1 MNRVRRTAAAAAAVL
16 VAITLFLS
24 GCTAPRLDPVSGAD
38 AGVLETFKGRGMVDH
53 LEALQRVADA
63 SGGNRASGTSGYEE
77 SARLCSPVSDSLRV
91 NHRVRLPLSL
101 PATAQSCCPTAPG
114 SSQPNAQRGNDG

>member
-24 GCTAPRLDPVSGAD
+24 GCTAPRLDPVSGVD
-38 AGVLETFKGRGMVDH
+38 AGTVLEAFNGRGMVDH

-77 SARLCSPVSDSLRV
+77 SARLL
-91 NHRVRLPLSL
+91 
-101 PATAQSCCPTAPG
+101 
-114 SSQPNAQRGNDG
+114 QPSF